1 MSHRTYINKT
11 YSGGFIWVCACGDQA
26 PNAFRW
32 KIAASFHANKHAKK
46 KELAREGR

>member
-11 YSGGFIWVCACGDQA
+11 YSGWFVWVCCCGDQA

-32 KIAASFHANKHAKK
+32 KIAASYHANRHAQK
-46 KELAREGR
+46 KEKVHESR